1 MLNWLTF
8 IFWQRKMYIY
18 LLCNQQ
24 IIEMKKI
31 ACLIAVCVGMTFTA
45 ALLSYRINDINAAET
60 TAVEKKEL
68 TFDDVMKS
76 IHDGTFFLKVPD
88 CSDATCEE
96 LKIDFL
102 TVKLYSDF
110 LDGAEDWLNNLDE
123 EKIRYYK
130 STRCA
135 KIKYGDGTKT
145 EKLSLPNWLNDT
157 ENEMGDICYKYSKKY
172 TVEKFGI
179 PEDIV
184 KVITKSASEVQRRG
198 YSVKAD
204 LYKI

>member
-1 MLNWLTF
+1 
-8 IFWQRKMYIY
+8 
-18 LLCNQQ
+18 
-24 IIEMKKI
+24 MKKI

-60 TAVEKKEL
+60 TAIEKKEL

-76 IHDGTFFLKVPD
+76 IDDGTFFLKVPG

-102 TVKLYSDF
+102 TVKVYSDF
-110 LDGAEDWLNNLDE
+110 LDGAEDWLNNIDE

-130 STRCA
+130 STRYA

-145 EKLSLPNWLNDT
+145 ENLRIGTWLEDARS
-157 ENEMGDICYKYSKKY
+157 EMSNICYKYSKSY
-172 TVEKFGI
+172 MNEKFNI
-179 PEDIV
+179 PTDII
-184 KVITKSASEVQRRG
+184 KVITKSASEVQNRSF
-198 YSVKAD
+198 YAKID
-204 LYKI
+204 LAKI